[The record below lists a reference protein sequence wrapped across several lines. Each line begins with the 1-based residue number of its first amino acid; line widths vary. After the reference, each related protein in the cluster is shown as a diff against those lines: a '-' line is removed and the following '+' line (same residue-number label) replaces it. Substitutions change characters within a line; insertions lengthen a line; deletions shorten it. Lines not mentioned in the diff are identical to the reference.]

1 MLCSGNNR
9 RSQQHEQLHKFRAFH
24 FGQRVVCVQ
33 NNLLYMVLSLHVVLY
48 LSDA

>member
-1 MLCSGNNR
+1 MLCTGSDS
-9 RSQQHEQLHKFRAFH
+9 RSQQREELHTFRAFH

>member
-1 MLCSGNNR
+1 MLCSRSDR
-9 RSQQHEQLHKFRAFH
+9 RSQQHEQLHTFPVFH

-33 NNLLYMVLSLHVVLY
+33 NNLLCMVLSLHVVLY